1 MANKNDDLRLRR
13 IINEPAR
20 KIGATTVQNVADM
33 AASFQE
39 AVVEV
44 IVNKA
49 ISAAREFGQN
59 RIVMAGGVASNSRL
73 REMIREEGEKY
84 GIQVM
89 QPRPLYCTDNG
100 VMIACSA
107 YYKMKKGEFAGPDL
121 DAIPGLEF

>member
-1 MANKNDDLRLRR
+1 MVNELQKYMEENDYNEELGDRAFCLVDAD
-13 IINEPAR
+13 INPEKDK
-20 KIGATTVQNVADM
+20 KIATADKI
-33 AASFQE
+33 A
-39 AVVEV
+39 
-44 IVNKA
+44 K
-49 ISAAREFGQN
+49 
-59 RIVMAGGVASNSRL
+59 
-73 REMIREEGEKY
+73 KY

>member
-1 MANKNDDLRLRR
+1 
-13 IINEPAR
+13 
-20 KIGATTVQNVADM
+20 M

-44 IVNKA
+44 TVNKA
-49 ISAAREFGQN
+49 ISAAGNSAESN
-59 RIVMAGGVASNSRL
+59 RYGRRRGSNSRL

-107 YYKMKKGEFAGPDL
+107 YYKMRKGEFAGPDL

>member
-1 MANKNDDLRLRR
+1 M
-13 IINEPAR
+13 
-20 KIGATTVQNVADM
+20 ADM

-73 REMIREEGEKY
+73 GR
-84 GIQVM
+84 
-89 QPRPLYCTDNG
+89 
-100 VMIACSA
+100 
-107 YYKMKKGEFAGPDL
+107 
-121 DAIPGLEF
+121 

>member
-1 MANKNDDLRLRR
+1 MKTAALNH
-13 IINEPAR
+13 INSCRQAGKE
-20 KIGATTVQNVADM
+20 INVADM

-73 REMIREEGEKY
+73 GR
-84 GIQVM
+84 
-89 QPRPLYCTDNG
+89 
-100 VMIACSA
+100 
-107 YYKMKKGEFAGPDL
+107 
-121 DAIPGLEF
+121 